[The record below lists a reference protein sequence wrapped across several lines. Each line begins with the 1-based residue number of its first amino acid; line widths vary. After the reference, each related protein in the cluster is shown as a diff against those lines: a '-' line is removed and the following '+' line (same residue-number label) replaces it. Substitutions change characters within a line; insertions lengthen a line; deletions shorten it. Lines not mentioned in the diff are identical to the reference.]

1 MEQEVEYLMEEGRC
15 EHASEGDN
23 DLKMQC
29 NMCFNHVNR
38 RAQKYQDEA
47 GEFHTDTIL
56 PVVNM
61 WIACAD
67 NYWSPHYSECFE
79 GVDDLVN
86 HIKEWNT
93 EEYKAKQQEMQ
104 GCFML
109 KQAQHWFKPCVDGAG
124 DGVDGLVNFVH
135 CARNTVNIRNHH

>member
-1 MEQEVEYLMEEGRC
+1 MEEGRC
-15 EHASEGDN
+15 EHASEGN
-23 DLKMQC
+23 TDLKMQC
-29 NMCFNHVNR
+29 NMCFDHVNR
-38 RAQKYQDEA
+38 RARKYQDEA

-104 GCFML
+104 ACFML
-109 KQAQHWFKPCVDGAG
+109 KQSQYWFQACKDGAG
-124 DGVDGLVNFVH
+124 EGVDGLVNFVH
-135 CARNTVNIRNHH
+135 CARNTVN